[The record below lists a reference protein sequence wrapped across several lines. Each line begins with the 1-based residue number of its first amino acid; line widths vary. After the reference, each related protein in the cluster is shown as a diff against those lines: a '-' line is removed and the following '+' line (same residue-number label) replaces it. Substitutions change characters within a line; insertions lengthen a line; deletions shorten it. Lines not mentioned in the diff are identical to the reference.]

1 MADTI
6 PDLWGEGIDVDDLSP
21 AIILNTQAAKLQQ
34 RTGGVITAQ
43 LLKRSSPKYDELLFD
58 LSFDLPSEA
67 PKKRSRL
74 LVCRYAKEEV
84 YPAWISSLG
93 LKKLTPLHATTPLHM
108 IQAMTQPTQKPR
120 FPEWLHLDPDEVECT
135 EVAYNQNSFVEILGK
150 VLSSGYVKAKIAST
164 VAQSNE
170 AAHILTHLKEDPY
183 YESAGQ

>member
-1 MADTI
+1 MVDTI

-34 RTGGVITAQ
+34 RTKGVITAE

-58 LSFDLPSEA
+58 LTFELPSEA
-67 PKKRSRL
+67 PQKRSRL

-93 LKKLTPLHATTPLHM
+93 LKKLTTLHITTLQM
-108 IQAMTQPTQKPR
+108 MRGMDQPTQKPR
-120 FPEWLHLDPDEVECT
+120 FPEWLHLDSDEVECT
-135 EVAYNQNSFVEILGK
+135 EAAYNQHGFVELLGK

-164 VAQSNE
+164 IAQSNE

-183 YESAGQ
+183 YESASE